1 MVWFYIIFRVNAG
14 FIVTSLVML
23 VWDSNAGQTS
33 IWLVTWG
40 IWERQLSEPPLRL
53 RVLATTC
60 FGSTRFECGWHA
72 ANATQQAD
80 APVEEGG
87 GVEEVSAFLVDPWS
101 RQIWHEW
108 WGMCGIY
115 EWLFLIQRTPSSI
128 TTAYLWC
135 TCCISRGSGCGK
147 GEVITVKPL

>member
-1 MVWFYIIFRVNAG
+1 MVWFYIIFRVKNLGFKCWSNQHLAG
-14 FIVTSLVML
+14 HLGYMGTSV
-23 VWDSNAGQTS
+23 
-33 IWLVTWG
+33 IWT
-40 IWERQLSEPPLRL
+40 PLRL

-60 FGSTRFECGWHA
+60 FGSTRFERGWHA